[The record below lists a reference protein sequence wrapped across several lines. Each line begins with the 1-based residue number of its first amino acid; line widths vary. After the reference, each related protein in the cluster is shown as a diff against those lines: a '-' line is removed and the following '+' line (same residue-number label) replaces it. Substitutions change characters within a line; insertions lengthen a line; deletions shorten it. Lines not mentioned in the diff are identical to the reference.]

1 MAKTYWLSDCCNCS
15 YQHKWD
21 WEMGELRIQLQP
33 SYSQWKM
40 NSPVLNTVKWEPY
53 GAEQWRFG
61 QGWIPTRSNYA
72 VCGWIFVTTFSSHTQ
87 IREKPCFFHT
97 PSCVHSFP
105 FWSLRWKGRLIP
117 WWLEAWR
124 QASRMILVF
133 ILYGEWGAAVSAGGN
148 FVTGETR
155 LHLSLVKYIGT
166 RAVLLGI
173 NLPVML
179 PLQLMIKGHLDI
191 SGLFIVVWKRWA
203 TPII

>member
-1 MAKTYWLSDCCNCS
+1 
-15 YQHKWD
+15 
-21 WEMGELRIQLQP
+21 MGELRIQLQP

-40 NSPVLNTVKWEPY
+40 NSPVLNTVKWEPC

-61 QGWIPTRSNYA
+61 QGWIPTRSNQA

-87 IREKPCFFHT
+87 IREKPFFFHT

-117 WWLEAWR
+117 WWLEAWS

-166 RAVLLGI
+166 RAVLLRI
-173 NLPVML
+173 NLTCNVA
-179 PLQLMIKGHLDI
+179 IAI
-191 SGLFIVVWKRWA
+191 SDQRTLRHKWLVYCRVETMSYSNNLRLAWLN
-203 TPII
+203 